1 VAKLSTH
8 EVRELLETERDRVL
22 SQLKALA
29 RKNAAARDKE
39 LARRRKFR
47 VRVKGLMAE
56 GKDLGVP
63 ITDMAQAVGVT
74 RQMAHT
80 WLREEQE
87 RAAPDGNGG

>member
-1 VAKLSTH
+1 MAKLSTQ
-8 EVRELLETERDRVL
+8 EVRELLDTERDRVL
-22 SQLKALA
+22 GQLKALA

-47 VRVKGLMAE
+47 ARVKGLMAE
-56 GKDLGVP
+56 GKDLGVA

-87 RAAPDGNGG
+87 PGVPDGNDG